1 MVKPFSP
8 DELVARA
15 RAVLRRVNPTEPAAQ
30 AGLLRAGRIELDPD
44 AFHCN
49 VDGQEVELSR
59 TQFRLLAAFLRNVGR
74 TLTRQQLLDA
84 AFEGDYD
91 GFERTI
97 DAHIRRLRRAIERD
111 PANPEHLLTVF
122 GIGYKFVN

>member
-1 MVKPFSP
+1 
-8 DELVARA
+8 
-15 RAVLRRVNPTEPAAQ
+15 
-30 AGLLRAGRIELDPD
+30 
-44 AFHCN
+44 
-49 VDGQEVELSR
+49 VELSR

-111 PANPEHLLTVF
+111 PANPEH
-122 GIGYKFVN
+122 